1 MTSSDGSFPVVRL
14 KPGREVPVLAG
25 HPWIFSKGLDT
36 RERIGTGALVEVV
49 SHDGKFLGIGTF
61 HPGNTIRVRMLSPRR
76 EKIDAAFFAARFAEL
91 ERLKLPHLPPE
102 TDGFRLVHGDADG
115 LPGLVVDVFGGV
127 AVFQIHTAGME
138 PFRDAISEALDE
150 TLRPE
155 AIVERSDVEARR
167 QDRLRPVEP
176 AVRKGKV
183 EDAVPFRENG
193 LRLRAD
199 VLAGQKTGFFLDQRD
214 ARSLAR
220 SLAEGRKVLNLFSYT
235 SAFGLAAAA
244 GGADSVTNVD
254 VSARALGLGRRI
266 FEENGFTGE
275 ERWRF
280 VQSDVF
286 DFFAEEDERVGR
298 EYGRGLVVCDPPAF
312 AKSYD
317 RLEQARKAYL
327 KLNRICLE
335 ALSPGAVLLTCSCSG
350 MLSAEDFREILRLAA
365 GQAGR
370 FVRVL
375 GFLGQPFDHTQLL
388 AFPEGRYL
396 KVLALEVTGIRDAE
410 PVTDTDPR

>member
-1 MTSSDGSFPVVRL
+1 MTAPDGSYPVVRL

-25 HPWIFSKGLDT
+25 HPWIFSKGIET
-36 RERIGTGALVEVV
+36 KERIGAGALVEVV
-49 SHDGKFLGIGTF
+49 SHDGRPLGIGTF

-76 EKIDAAFFAARFAEL
+76 EKIDEAFFAARFAGL
-91 ERLKLPHLPPE
+91 ERLKLLHLPPE
-102 TDGFRLVHGDADG
+102 TDGYRLVHGDADG

-138 PFRDAISEALDE
+138 PFRDAIVEALDG
-150 TLRPE
+150 TLHPE
-155 AIVERSDVEARR
+155 AIVERSDIESRR
-167 QDRLRPVEP
+167 QDRLRPVDP
-176 AVRKGKV
+176 AVRKGRV
-183 EDAVPFRENG
+183 EDAVPFLENG
-193 LRLRAD
+193 LRFRAD
-199 VLAGQKTGFFLDQRD
+199 VISGQKTGFFLDQRD

-220 SLAEGRKVLNLFSYT
+220 ALAKGRKVLNLFSYT

-244 GGADSVTNVD
+244 GGAESVTNVD
-254 VSARALGLGRRI
+254 VSSRALDLGRRL
-266 FEENGFTGE
+266 FDESGFVGDD
-275 ERWRF
+275 RWRF

-286 DFFAEEDERVGR
+286 DFFAVEDERVGQ
-298 EYGRGLVVCDPPAF
+298 EFGKGLVVCDPPAF

-317 RLEQARKAYL
+317 RIEQAKKAYL

-370 FVRVL
+370 SVRVL
-375 GFLGQPFDHTQLL
+375 GSLGQPFDHTQLL

-396 KVLALEVTGIRDAE
+396 KVLALEVTDVDQR
-410 PVTDTDPR
+410 